1 MELNDQNNL
10 IRNSFIKM
18 LLKKGKKSIAENLY
32 NNILIELRK
41 KTKQKPLFILIKTID
56 ILAPKLKL
64 INVPVSKRRTR
75 KKKNKYFL
83 MFLNKEKQVKDAVNW
98 LLSFSR
104 KRKTNFL
111 KNILNEILGTFN
123 NKSKS
128 IVKRDDT
135 YIEIQKLRYN
145 IKFNSTVNLLD
156 KEEDFSTF
164 SKKKKINIYYLKNN
178 KYNNNVP
185 NLKIGISKK
194 GINIRHY

>member
-1 MELNDQNNL
+1 MELNNQNNL
-10 IRNSFIKM
+10 IKNLFIKM

-64 INVPVSKRRTR
+64 INVPVSKRKTR
-75 KKKNKYFL
+75 KKKSKYFL
-83 MFLNKEKQVKDAVNW
+83 MFLNKEKQIKDAINW
-98 LLSFSR
+98 LLFFSR

-111 KNILNEILGTFN
+111 KNILNEILGTYN

-128 IVKRDDT
+128 ITKRDDN

-145 IKFNSTVNLLD
+145 IKFNATTNLLD
-156 KEEDFSTF
+156 DNELNLN
-164 SKKKKINIYYLKNN
+164 KKKN
-178 KYNNNVP
+178 KYM
-185 NLKIGISKK
+185 LK
-194 GINIRHY
+194 

>member
-10 IRNSFIKM
+10 IRNSFIKI
-18 LLKKGKKSIAENLY
+18 LLKKGKKSIAENYY

-64 INVPVSKRRTR
+64 INVPISKRKTR

-83 MFLNKEKQVKDAVNW
+83 MFLNKEKQIKDAINW
-98 LLSFSR
+98 IVTFSR
-104 KRKTNFL
+104 KRKTNVL
-111 KNILNEILGTFN
+111 KNIINEILGSFN

-128 IVKRDDT
+128 IIKRNEI

-145 IKFNSTVNLLD
+145 IKFNTTINLLD
-156 KEEDFSTF
+156 D
-164 SKKKKINIYYLKNN
+164 KKKKINKYL
-178 KYNNNVP
+178 
-185 NLKIGISKK
+185 LK
-194 GINIRHY
+194 

>member
-10 IRNSFIKM
+10 IRNLFIKM

-75 KKKNKYFL
+75 KRKNKYFL
-83 MFLNKEKQVKDAVNW
+83 MFLNKEKQIKDAINW
-98 LLSFSR
+98 MLSFSR

-111 KNILNEILGTFN
+111 KNILNEILSTLN

-128 IVKRDDT
+128 IVKRDDI
-135 YIEIQKLRYN
+135 YIEVQKLRYN
-145 IKFNSTVNLLD
+145 IKFNTTVNLLD
-156 KEEDFSTF
+156 KDDNSNF
-164 SKKKKINIYYLKNN
+164 SKKKKK
-178 KYNNNVP
+178 
-185 NLKIGISKK
+185 
-194 GINIRHY
+194 

>member
-10 IRNSFIKM
+10 IKNSFIKM

-83 MFLNKEKQVKDAVNW
+83 MFLNKEKQIKDAVNW
-98 LLSFSR
+98 LLFFSR

-156 KEEDFSTF
+156 KNEDFSTF
-164 SKKKKINIYYLKNN
+164 SNKKKNKYLLNN
-178 KYNNNVP
+178 K
-185 NLKIGISKK
+185 K
-194 GINIRHY
+194 

>member
-10 IRNSFIKM
+10 IRNSFIKI
-18 LLKKGKKSIAENLY
+18 LLKKGKKSIAENYY

-64 INVPVSKRRTR
+64 INVPISKRKTR

-83 MFLNKEKQVKDAVNW
+83 MFLNKEKQIKDAINW
-98 LLSFSR
+98 IVTFSR
-104 KRKTNFL
+104 KRKTNIL
-111 KNILNEILGTFN
+111 KNIINEILGSFN

-128 IVKRDDT
+128 IIKRNEL

-145 IKFNSTVNLLD
+145 IKFNTTINLLD
-156 KEEDFSTF
+156 D
-164 SKKKKINIYYLKNN
+164 KKKKINKYL
-178 KYNNNVP
+178 
-185 NLKIGISKK
+185 LK
-194 GINIRHY
+194 

>member
-10 IRNSFIKM
+10 IRNLFIKM

-75 KKKNKYFL
+75 KRKNKYFL
-83 MFLNKEKQVKDAVNW
+83 MFLNKEKQIKDAINW
-98 LLSFSR
+98 MLSFSR

-111 KNILNEILGTFN
+111 KNILNEILSTLN

-128 IVKRDDT
+128 IVKRDDI
-135 YIEIQKLRYN
+135 YIEVQKLRYN
-145 IKFNSTVNLLD
+145 IKFNTTVNLLD
-156 KEEDFSTF
+156 KDDNSNF
-164 SKKKKINIYYLKNN
+164 SKKKKN
-178 KYNNNVP
+178 KYLLLN
-185 NLKIGISKK
+185 K
-194 GINIRHY
+194 